1 MADKESGK
9 ESDLGLTVKKEQDF
23 SEWYH
28 QLLAKADVLDQR
40 YPLQGFPAYG
50 RFGFPAH
57 DRIIKIL
64 EDLLD
69 ASGHEKCYFPLL
81 VPESLMSK
89 EKQHI
94 RGFEKEVFWVTHGG
108 LEKLNERLAIRPTSE
123 MPMYETIRNWI
134 RSYNDLPLK
143 IYQSCTVYRYETK
156 HTRPLLRGREILWNE
171 AHTSHA
177 TAAEAAKQVEE
188 GVRIYSELFR
198 RICIPSLFLN
208 VLDVFAGA
216 EAAIEPYTIFPDGR
230 GLENG
235 SVNNLGQRF
244 AKALGVKFK
253 KEDGTDEYAYQTCY
267 GVSMRL
273 LATVIAVHGDD
284 HGIIFPPEIAP
295 VQCVIVPIV
304 FKGKE
309 KEIMEACRKL
319 EKQLRDAGVRVRLD
333 ASENTP
339 GFKFNYW
346 ELRGVPVR
354 IEIGPRDLEKGA
366 FMLVKRTGGKKQA
379 KLADAA
385 KEVAKA
391 FTEIFGELT
400 KKAEAYHSARIRDA
414 AAISVIKKFLDTGFS
429 RVAWCGKRECA
440 QKVEKETEAGLLGT
454 LHGEAAPRGKRCI
467 ACGGTAKSYG
477 YIGRTY

>member
-1 MADKESGK
+1 MADK
-9 ESDLGLTVKKEQDF
+9 ESDLGLTVKKDQDF

-177 TAAEAAKQVEE
+177 TREEAAAQIVE
-188 GVRIYSELFR
+188 GVRIYKELFR

-216 EAAIEPYTIFPDGR
+216 EEAIEPYGIYPDGR
-230 GLENG
+230 GLEIG

-244 AKALGVKFK
+244 AKALDVKFK
-253 KEDGTDEYAYQTCY
+253 KEDGTDDYAYQTCY
-267 GVSMRL
+267 GISMRL
-273 LATVIAVHGDD
+273 LATVISVHGDD
-284 HGIIFPPEIAP
+284 HGMVLPPEIAP
-295 VQCVIVPIV
+295 VQAVIVPIV

-309 KEIMEACRKL
+309 KEVLDACQKV

-333 ASENTP
+333 DSANTA
-339 GFKFNYW
+339 GYKFNHW

-354 IEIGPRDLEKGA
+354 IEIGPRDLEKSS
-366 FMLVKRTGGKKQA
+366 FTLVKRTGGKKSA
-379 KLADAA
+379 KLADVV
-385 KEVAKA
+385 KEVTKA
-391 FTEIFGELT
+391 FGEIFSEMSV
-400 KKAEAYHSARIRDA
+400 KAEAYQKARIRDA
-414 AAISVIKKFLDTGFS
+414 ATITAIKEFLDTGFA
-429 RVAWCGKRECA
+429 RIAWCGKLECA
-440 QKVEKETEAGLLGT
+440 QKLEKNVEAGLLGHEYEAPVP
-454 LHGEAAPRGKRCI
+454 HGKKCIICDSAAKH
-467 ACGGTAKSYG
+467 YG
-477 YIGRTY
+477 YVGRTY